1 MERSFDWII
10 AALAIMRA
18 GGAYVP
24 LDPAWPDSR
33 LAYAVSDSGSIAV
46 VAREALLNRLRVR
59 IPGIDPVRD
68 AEAIAAAVEHPR
80 RPVASHSLAYVI
92 YTSGST
98 GTPKGV
104 EITHANLNHLV
115 RWHVEAF
122 GVRPGDR
129 VSHLAGL
136 GFDAAAWEVWA
147 SLCAGATLCLPR
159 EEIRTSSDQI
169 RQWMVRERITIGFVP
184 TVLAAPMIAME
195 WPKETSLRFLLTG
208 GDALQ
213 RGPSVPLPFVVVNN
227 YGPTECTVVATSCVL
242 QPGMAGPPPIGH
254 PITGATVYLLDE
266 SRNQV
271 ADGEVGEI
279 YVGGN
284 GVGRGYRNLPEQTE
298 RSFLPD
304 PFASAANARMY
315 RTGDRGLRR
324 ADGEIEFRGRLDRQT
339 KIRGYRIELDEIG
352 SVLEDHP
359 GVGFATVITRMSE
372 AGENQLAAYVLPK
385 ESAPVP
391 SASQLQQHLLKRV
404 PDYMVPAVF
413 IRLNALPLSPSG
425 KVDLSMLPQVSAGQ
439 VLESVAAQAPA
450 SATEEKLLAIVRE
463 LLDNQSV
470 SARDNFF
477 LAGGHSLLGMQ
488 LVMRLASAFGVDLSL
503 RQLFEAPTVER
514 LASLVETMLT
524 ERRLAQIWES
534 LLGRDRIGLDV
545 NFFDLGGK
553 PELMAAL
560 QPRIAAEFGQHIPID
575 KLLENPTLRRQVEL
589 LQSMVEAGTAL
600 PPGVLALQQNG
611 KGSSFFWMHYLSVNL
626 AKEVGEDRPFYAV
639 RLTSEDYEA
648 LGDAP
653 TFESIARIHMEK
665 ILATQPTGPYTVG
678 GLCVGGI
685 LAFEIGY
692 QLRAAGHEV
701 ALLVLLDP
709 PNPSF
714 LDSPNPFRPRLNN
727 PRYLLKRAMDLGLRT
742 TAAKV
747 YERVSEIF
755 SAPVESETP
764 KTEVDVVQEMIEV
777 AASGYKP
784 RRYDGK
790 VLLLL
795 ASDRPPHV
803 NFLPGWQE
811 VVPRDLHVQHLQ
823 GRHVELTTGP
833 NVQKIADAITYHLTS
848 DGEADKV

>member
-1 MERSFDWII
+1 
-10 AALAIMRA
+10 
-18 GGAYVP
+18 
-24 LDPAWPDSR
+24 
-33 LAYAVSDSGSIAV
+33 
-46 VAREALLNRLRVR
+46 
-59 IPGIDPVRD
+59 
-68 AEAIAAAVEHPR
+68 
-80 RPVASHSLAYVI
+80 
-92 YTSGST
+92 
-98 GTPKGV
+98 
-104 EITHANLNHLV
+104 
-115 RWHVEAF
+115 
-122 GVRPGDR
+122 
-129 VSHLAGL
+129 
-136 GFDAAAWEVWA
+136 
-147 SLCAGATLCLPR
+147 
-159 EEIRTSSDQI
+159 
-169 RQWMVRERITIGFVP
+169 
-184 TVLAAPMIAME
+184 
-195 WPKETSLRFLLTG
+195 
-208 GDALQ
+208 
-213 RGPSVPLPFVVVNN
+213 
-227 YGPTECTVVATSCVL
+227 
-242 QPGMAGPPPIGH
+242 
-254 PITGATVYLLDE
+254 
-266 SRNQV
+266 
-271 ADGEVGEI
+271 
-279 YVGGN
+279 
-284 GVGRGYRNLPEQTE
+284 
-298 RSFLPD
+298 
-304 PFASAANARMY
+304 
-315 RTGDRGLRR
+315 
-324 ADGEIEFRGRLDRQT
+324 
-339 KIRGYRIELDEIG
+339 
-352 SVLEDHP
+352 
-359 GVGFATVITRMSE
+359 
-372 AGENQLAAYVLPK
+372 
-385 ESAPVP
+385 
-391 SASQLQQHLLKRV
+391 
-404 PDYMVPAVF
+404 
-413 IRLNALPLSPSG
+413 
-425 KVDLSMLPQVSAGQ
+425 
-439 VLESVAAQAPA
+439 VAAQAPA